1 MDDPKD
7 TGPSSVVARA
17 DALMQRR
24 RQASGPRPPESEELP
39 VLTEVVD
46 LDEDLPVL
54 TEEAEELIMDEP
66 PEPAPPAL
74 DPAVLDLLAHELTR
88 RLRQRLAAELPS
100 LVEAAL
106 QSTLAELTRE
116 LREGITETTEAAIR
130 DFLAD
135 ERERLAKLEQQH

>member
-1 MDDPKD
+1 MDEAKD
-7 TGPSSVVARA
+7 TGPGSVVARA

-24 RQASGPRPPESEELP
+24 RQASGQAPAEAEEVP

-46 LDEDLPVL
+46 PDEDLPVL
-54 TEEAEELIMDEP
+54 TEEAEELVMDEP
-66 PEPAPPAL
+66 AAPAQPLL
-74 DPAVLDLLAHELTR
+74 DPAVLDLLAQELTH

-116 LREGITETTEAAIR
+116 LKEGITETTEAAIR

-135 ERERLAKLEQQH
+135 ERERLAKQQQR